1 MNKRTHIL
9 TGALAVAAVLLLG
22 AASVGTGFSAWKT
35 QVGVRAALSMQ
46 DGRQLALQEAALT
59 VYQPAVQAAEQTPEE
74 TPEAKAAEKS
84 AAAADN
90 AQAPEKTAAPEP
102 AAASRAEDAQPAGE
116 AGTEPG
122 TAEEAADAQ
131 AELLALAAPE
141 TAEPTALEP
150 EAAEEGRT
158 EAAEPEQKSETTE
171 PEPLESAE
179 PQTNES
185 AAPEQPEPEPT
196 ADTPQPEPE
205 TQAAAPKGTPVEV
218 SRPQGLCAEYPEV
231 TLQPG
236 GWAEYQV
243 VLVNEGTADAALPE
257 LEIPDLPEGLHCE
270 PPELPESGLLR
281 AGERLTLT
289 WIVHCEG
296 EGRPVAFSVTAHLTQ
311 LPIAP
316 APSAAYTIVPG
327 SGREEETP

>member
-9 TGALAVAAVLLLG
+9 TGVLAAAAVLLLG

-35 QVGVRAALSMQ
+35 RVGVRAALSMQ

-74 TPEAKAAEKS
+74 TPEAKAAEES

-90 AQAPEKTAAPEP
+90 AQAPEETAAPEP

-185 AAPEQPEPEPT
+185 AAPE
-196 ADTPQPEPE
+196 
-205 TQAAAPKGTPVEV
+205 GIPVEV

-270 PPELPESGLLR
+270 LPELPESGLLR
-281 AGERLTLT
+281 AGEQLTLT

>member
-9 TGALAVAAVLLLG
+9 TGALAAAAVLLLG
-22 AASVGTGFSAWKT
+22 AASVGMGFSAWKT

-74 TPEAKAAEKS
+74 TPEAKAPEES

-90 AQAPEKTAAPEP
+90 AQPPEETAAPEP

-116 AGTEPG
+116 A
-122 TAEEAADAQ
+122 
-131 AELLALAAPE
+131 
-141 TAEPTALEP
+141 
-150 EAAEEGRT
+150 AAEEGRT
-158 EAAEPEQKSETTE
+158 EAAKPEQKSETTG

-185 AAPEQPEPEPT
+185 AAPEQPK
-196 ADTPQPEPE
+196 PE
-205 TQAAAPKGTPVEV
+205 TQATAPEGTPVEV

-270 PPELPESGLLR
+270 LPELPESGLLR

>member
-9 TGALAVAAVLLLG
+9 TGALAAAAVLLLG

-46 DGRQLALQEAALT
+46 DGRQLALQEATLT

-74 TPEAKAAEKS
+74 TPEAKAPEES

-90 AQAPEKTAAPEP
+90 AQAPEETTAPEP

-116 AGTEPG
+116 AA
-122 TAEEAADAQ
+122 AEEAADAQ

-150 EAAEEGRT
+150 EAVEEGRT
-158 EAAEPEQKSETTE
+158 EAAEPEQKSETTG

-185 AAPEQPEPEPT
+185 
-196 ADTPQPEPE
+196 
-205 TQAAAPKGTPVEV
+205 AAPKGTPVEV

-270 PPELPESGLLR
+270 LPELPESGLLR

-296 EGRPVAFSVTAHLTQ
+296 EGRSVAFSVTAHLNQ

-316 APSAAYTIVPG
+316 APSAAYTIAPG

>member
-9 TGALAVAAVLLLG
+9 TGALAAAAVLLLG
-22 AASVGTGFSAWKT
+22 AASVGMGFSAWKT

-46 DGRQLALQEAALT
+46 YGRQLALQEAALT

-74 TPEAKAAEKS
+74 TPEAKAPEES

-90 AQAPEKTAAPEP
+90 AQAPEETAAPEP
-102 AAASRAEDAQPAGE
+102 EPATASRAEDAQPAGE

-150 EAAEEGRT
+150 EAAEL
-158 EAAEPEQKSETTE
+158 EQKSETTG

-185 AAPEQPEPEPT
+185 AAPEQPESEP
-196 ADTPQPEPE
+196 
-205 TQAAAPKGTPVEV
+205 AAAPKGTPVEV

-231 TLQPG
+231 TIQPG

-257 LEIPDLPEGLHCE
+257 LEIPDLPEGLHCD

-281 AGERLTLT
+281 AGEQLTLT

>member
-9 TGALAVAAVLLLG
+9 TGALAAAAVLLLG

-74 TPEAKAAEKS
+74 TPEAKAAEES

-90 AQAPEKTAAPEP
+90 AQAPEETAAPEP

-116 AGTEPG
+116 AGIEPG
-122 TAEEAADAQ
+122 TAEETADAQ

-158 EAAEPEQKSETTE
+158 EAAKPEQKSETTG

-185 AAPEQPEPEPT
+185 AAPEQPESEP
-196 ADTPQPEPE
+196 
-205 TQAAAPKGTPVEV
+205 AAAPKGTPVEV

-270 PPELPESGLLR
+270 LPELPESGLLR
-281 AGERLTLT
+281 AGEQLTLT

>member
-9 TGALAVAAVLLLG
+9 TGALAAAAVLLLG

-74 TPEAKAAEKS
+74 TPEAKAPEES

-90 AQAPEKTAAPEP
+90 AQAPEETAAPEPEP

-131 AELLALAAPE
+131 AELLALAAQE

-158 EAAEPEQKSETTE
+158 EAAEPEQKSETTG

-185 AAPEQPEPEPT
+185 AAPEQPESEP
-196 ADTPQPEPE
+196 
-205 TQAAAPKGTPVEV
+205 AAAPKGTPVEV

-270 PPELPESGLLR
+270 FPELPESGLLR

-316 APSAAYTIVPG
+316 APSAAYTIVPS

>member
-9 TGALAVAAVLLLG
+9 TGALAAAVVLLLG

-74 TPEAKAAEKS
+74 TPEAKAPEES

-90 AQAPEKTAAPEP
+90 AQAPEETAAPEP
-102 AAASRAEDAQPAGE
+102 AAASRAEDARPAGE
-116 AGTEPG
+116 AA
-122 TAEEAADAQ
+122 AEEAADAQ
-131 AELLALAAPE
+131 AERLALAAPE

-158 EAAEPEQKSETTE
+158 EAAEPEQKSETTG

-205 TQAAAPKGTPVEV
+205 TQAAVPKGTPVEV
-218 SRPQGLCAEYPEV
+218 SQPQGLCAEYPEV

-270 PPELPESGLLR
+270 LPELPESGLLR
-281 AGERLTLT
+281 AGERLILT

-296 EGRPVAFSVTAHLTQ
+296 EGRPVAFSVTAHLNQ

>member
-9 TGALAVAAVLLLG
+9 TGALAAAAVLLLG

-74 TPEAKAAEKS
+74 TPEAKAPEES

-90 AQAPEKTAAPEP
+90 AQAPEETAAPEP

-158 EAAEPEQKSETTE
+158 EAAKPEQKSETTG

-185 AAPEQPEPEPT
+185 AAPEQPEPA

-257 LEIPDLPEGLHCE
+257 LEIPDLPEGLHCD

>member
-9 TGALAVAAVLLLG
+9 TGALAAAAVLLLG

-46 DGRQLALQEAALT
+46 DGRQLVLQEAALT

-90 AQAPEKTAAPEP
+90 AQAPEETAAPEP

-116 AGTEPG
+116 
-122 TAEEAADAQ
+122 
-131 AELLALAAPE
+131 AAPE

-158 EAAEPEQKSETTE
+158 EAAEPEQKSETTG

-179 PQTNES
+179 PKTNES
-185 AAPEQPEPEPT
+185 AAPEQPK
-196 ADTPQPEPE
+196 PE

-243 VLVNEGTADAALPE
+243 VLVNEGTADTALPE

-270 PPELPESGLLR
+270 LPELPESGLLR

-296 EGRPVAFSVTAHLTQ
+296 EGRPVAFSVTAHLNQ

>member
-9 TGALAVAAVLLLG
+9 TGALAAAAVLLLG

-74 TPEAKAAEKS
+74 TPEAKAPEES

-90 AQAPEKTAAPEP
+90 AQAPEETAAPEPEP
-102 AAASRAEDAQPAGE
+102 AAASRAKDAQPAGE

-122 TAEEAADAQ
+122 T
-131 AELLALAAPE
+131 
-141 TAEPTALEP
+141 
-150 EAAEEGRT
+150 AEEGRT
-158 EAAEPEQKSETTE
+158 EAAEPEQKSETTG

-185 AAPEQPEPEPT
+185 AAPEQPES
-196 ADTPQPEPE
+196 E
-205 TQAAAPKGTPVEV
+205 TQAAAPKGTPVDV

-270 PPELPESGLLR
+270 LPELPESGLLR

-296 EGRPVAFSVTAHLTQ
+296 EGRPVAFSVTAHLNQ